1 MCMPVLNSNGD
12 VVGVAQCINKIT
24 GHDGFTKQDQ
34 EVFRK
39 YLTFAGIGI
48 QNAQLFELSVQ
59 EYKRNQV
66 RRSHHDS
73 STHATILPSLFLAKM
88 WGERTCEVTLDLF
101 IPPKNI

>member
-1 MCMPVLNSNGD
+1 MSIMAMPILNCNDD
-12 VVGVAQCINKIT
+12 VVGVAQCINKIASD
-24 GHDGFTKQDQ
+24 HGFTKQDQ

-66 RRSHHDS
+66 RITCPNCSHRPED
-73 STHATILPSLFLAKM
+73 FK
-88 WGERTCEVTLDLF
+88 
-101 IPPKNI
+101 